1 MVSTRRFL
9 KTLEI
14 EPKRTVAHFPIVLDI
29 VFLLAKPAGVSPTMA
44 IAVTAVVVVVIVF
57 IISRHGIDGRQKSWL
72 RARHKQTSRHTA
84 GESPCK
90 HGTLARRSV
99 KLCVALHVFAKAG
112 GQNGSGVASYG
123 RGHRVERG
131 CPGCG
136 CF

>member
-84 GESPCK
+84 GESPSQTRHISKKKCEVMCCIACFRK
-90 HGTLARRSV
+90 GGRAEWFGRRLV
-99 KLCVALHVFAKAG
+99 
-112 GQNGSGVASYG
+112 
-123 RGHRVERG
+123 RPRP
-131 CPGCG
+131 PG
-136 CF
+136 